1 MRYPEQPLT
10 ENEERKRETGER
22 KGRKERR
29 REREREGEKIRGM
42 NLYREETKGEVCAER
57 RRTVAHIY
65 MYTTART
72 CIRARERKVKASV

>member
-29 REREREGEKIRGM
+29 REREGEKVRGM